1 MFKLLQSIGQRRDAQ
16 PLPPEA
22 APSEI
27 LAPRPLS
34 ALARLKSA
42 EGGPLL
48 QMRHKAA
55 FEQLA
60 RDFRAGFVTAP
71 AGTDWRA
78 FGADG
83 NPARLRVDEPM
94 FRLKARA
101 AYEGAIC
108 HLGHPSGDMIRRL
121 MQEGLTLPVLERD
134 YSLPRG
140 QGKVAV
146 RDALERLATYYG
158 L

>member
-1 MFKLLQSIGQRRDAQ
+1 MFKLLPSIGSRRDAQ
-16 PLPPEA
+16 PPASNP
-22 APSEI
+22 APSET

-34 ALARLKSA
+34 ALARLKST

-48 QMRHKAA
+48 QMRHKTA
-55 FEQLA
+55 FETLA
-60 RDFRAGFVTAP
+60 SDFRAGFVAAP

-83 NPARLRVDEPM
+83 NPARLRIDEPM

-134 YSLPRG
+134 YGLSRG